1 MILKKGYQIS
11 YYHDNVCKNYIYCYI
26 LDLIYYDG
34 YSFLIILS
42 NPKVLSNFWYCF
54 FAMPVCGFGSLPNRE
69 YSNFF
74 NAAAF
79 SFNSFS
85 GKTYLPVK
93 NSFLSTS
100 SDDKA
105 ET

>member
-1 MILKKGYQIS
+1 
-11 YYHDNVCKNYIYCYI
+11 
-26 LDLIYYDG
+26 
-34 YSFLIILS
+34 
-42 NPKVLSNFWYCF
+42 
-54 FAMPVCGFGSLPNRE
+54 MPVCGFGSLPNRE

-79 SFNSFS
+79 SFNYFS